1 MTAFLK
7 LARPHQWLKNLMI
20 FFPPFLSGSLL
31 QQGVLEKGIM
41 PMLSFCLA
49 SSAAYVLND
58 TLDAGRDRSH
68 PRKMLRPVASGEVS
82 PVAAGVFALVLAAG
96 GVAAALAVGTEFV
109 LFVAAYLVISLCYSF
124 KLKDLPIVDLF
135 CIASGFLLRLYAGGA
150 AFGVVISEWL
160 FLSVFLLSL
169 FLSTGKRLCEKGGL
183 REGAAD
189 HRKALESYPPG
200 FLDLVMGITGATALV
215 TYTMYTVSRYALVYT
230 VPLCTFGLLRY
241 TMRVKSGEGG
251 DPTEALLRDVPLFV
265 TGLVWAIMVAVAVY
279 R

>member
-31 QQGVLEKGIM
+31 QQGVLEKGIV
-41 PMLSFCLA
+41 PMISFCLA

-68 PRKMLRPVASGEVS
+68 PRKMLRPVASGKVS
-82 PVAAGVFALVLAAG
+82 PVAAGVFALVLAAC
-96 GVAAALAVGTEFV
+96 GVAAALAVGGGFI
-109 LFVAAYLVISLCYSF
+109 LFVAAYLAISVCYSA
-124 KLKDLPIVDLF
+124 KLKEIPIVDLF
-135 CIASGFLLRLYAGGA
+135 CIASGFVLRLYGGGA
-150 AFGVVISEWL
+150 AFEVEISQWL

-169 FLSTGKRLCEKGGL
+169 FLSTGKRLCEKAGL
-183 REGAAD
+183 GESAGN
-189 HRKALESYPPG
+189 HRKSLDGYPPG
-200 FLDLVMGITGATALV
+200 FLDLAMAISGAAVLV
-215 TYTMYTVSRYALVYT
+215 TYTMYSISKYALVYT

-241 TMRVKSGEGG
+241 TMRVKSGSGG
-251 DPTEALLRDVPLFV
+251 DPTDALLKDVPLFV
-265 TGLVWAIMVAVAVY
+265 TGLLWVILVGYGIY